1 MLSPTV
7 EYIIRHATFRQLQIF
22 EAVVR
27 LESFSRAAETLHLTQ
42 PTVSMQVA
50 KLVETLGHPLFEQ
63 IGKRIFLTEAGRVMH
78 GCCKEVFASMETA
91 QMALADMAGL
101 KQGRIS
107 ISAVTTAEYFIPGM
121 LGEFRTR
128 HPAVEVALQVLNRRQ
143 VLERFAENA
152 DDLYIMGQPPEELD
166 ARATAFLANPLV
178 VVAARGHALARKKAI
193 SFSRLAQEPMV
204 VREAGS
210 GTRKAMERFF
220 AEAHLDMRIGMELGS
235 NEAIKQAVAGGL
247 GVAVLSAHAL
257 RPEGKGRSLAVLDV
271 EGFPLKKQWYLL
283 YPKGKKLTPVAKAFH
298 EYLLEAAGRL

>member
-1 MLSPTV
+1 MLPPAV

-27 LESFSRAAETLHLTQ
+27 LESFSRAAEALYLTQ

-50 KLVETLGHPLFEQ
+50 KLAETLGHPLFEQ

-121 LGEFRTR
+121 LGAFRAR
-128 HPAVEVALQVLNRRQ
+128 HPEVEIALQVLNRRE

-166 ARATAFLANPLV
+166 ARATALLANPLV
-178 VVAARGHALARKKAI
+178 LVAARGHVLARKKAI
-193 SFSRLAQEPMV
+193 PFARLAQEPMV

-210 GTRKAMERFF
+210 GTRKAMERLF

-235 NEAIKQAVAGGL
+235 NEAMKQAVAGGL
-247 GVAVLSAHAL
+247 GVAILSVHAL
-257 RPEGKGRSLAVLDV
+257 RSEGKGRSLVVLDV

-298 EYLLEAAGRL
+298 EYLLEAAAQL

>member
-1 MLSPTV
+1 MLSPSV

-27 LESFSRAAETLHLTQ
+27 LESFSRAAEALHLTQ

-50 KLVETLGHPLFEQ
+50 KLAETLGHPLFEQ

-78 GCCKEVFASMETA
+78 GCCGKVFAAMETA

-101 KQGRIS
+101 KRGRVS

-121 LGEFRTR
+121 LGAFRAR
-128 HPAVEVALQVLNRRQ
+128 HPAVEIALQVLNRRE

-178 VVAARGHALARKKAI
+178 LVAARDHALARKKAI
-193 SFSRLAQEPMV
+193 PFSRLAQEPMV

-210 GTRKAMERFF
+210 GTRKAMERLFV
-220 AEAHLDMRIGMELGS
+220 EARLDMRIGMELGS
-235 NEAIKQAVAGGL
+235 IEAIKQAVAGGL
-247 GVAVLSAHAL
+247 GVAVLSMHAL
-257 RPEGKGRSLAVLDV
+257 QQEGKARPLAVLDV
-271 EGFPLKKQWYLL
+271 EGFPLKKQWHLL
-283 YPKGKKLTPVAKAFH
+283 YPRGKKLTPVAKAFH
-298 EYLLEAAGRL
+298 EYLLEAAAKL

>member
-27 LESFSRAAETLHLTQ
+27 LESFSRAAEALHLTQ
-42 PTVSMQVA
+42 PTVSMQVG
-50 KLVETLGHPLFEQ
+50 KLAETLGHPLFEQ
-63 IGKRIFLTEAGRVMH
+63 IGKRVFLTEAGRVMH
-78 GCCKEVFASMETA
+78 GCCREVFASMEAA

-121 LGEFRTR
+121 LGEFRAR
-128 HPAVEVALQVLNRRQ
+128 HPGVEIALQVLNRRQ
-143 VLERFAENA
+143 VLERFAENL
-152 DDLYIMGQPPEELD
+152 DDLYIMGQPPEELN

-178 VVAARGHALARKKAI
+178 VVAARGHALTRKKAV
-193 SFSRLAQEPMV
+193 SLAELAREPMV

-210 GTRKAMERFF
+210 GTRKAMERLF

-235 NEAIKQAVAGGL
+235 NEAIKQAVAGGV
-247 GVAVLSAHAL
+247 GVAVLSLQAL
-257 RPEGKGRSLAVLDV
+257 PASGRGRSLAVLDV
-271 EGFPLKKQWYLL
+271 EGFPLKKCWYLVC
-283 YPKGKKLTPVAKAFH
+283 PKGKKLTPAAGAFY
-298 EYLLEAAGRL
+298 EYLLEAAARL